1 VRDCLQIVASC
12 SRCPPGV
19 RSAAGWCLRCC
30 SSWSHHGKLSTA
42 TPQPTYRFGL
52 YGFQSPPIYTR
63 PSPVRHEGGLRV
75 RRWAASEVEDAVDH
89 PRCDRRLGPLRR
101 RSGLAR
107 AGGRSQ
113 RVPHGR
119 GPATD
124 GQGSALKAA
133 ICCGMSASPPKSGR
147 KADVPGG
154 PPAAASSWKLKATPS
169 KSALAFAPGL
179 DPSQPPSARADQ
191 LVGAFRWRVSDHVT
205 PPTTITPIHGA
216 MDTVNATTNVS

>member
-1 VRDCLQIVASC
+1 MSQQQRLSPPPHVAGD
-12 SRCPPGV
+12 RLGTDRVITVLDV

-42 TPQPTYRFGL
+42 TLQPTYPFGL

-75 RRWAASEVEDAVDH
+75 RRWAASEVEDTVDH

-119 GPATD
+119 GQTLD

-133 ICCGMSASPPKSGR
+133 ICCGSPLRPHEQRKSGR
-147 KADVPGG
+147 TRSSESGHKQTLKRGLAPPGQV
-154 PPAAASSWKLKATPS
+154 AT
-169 KSALAFAPGL
+169 
-179 DPSQPPSARADQ
+179 
-191 LVGAFRWRVSDHVT
+191 
-205 PPTTITPIHGA
+205 
-216 MDTVNATTNVS
+216 N